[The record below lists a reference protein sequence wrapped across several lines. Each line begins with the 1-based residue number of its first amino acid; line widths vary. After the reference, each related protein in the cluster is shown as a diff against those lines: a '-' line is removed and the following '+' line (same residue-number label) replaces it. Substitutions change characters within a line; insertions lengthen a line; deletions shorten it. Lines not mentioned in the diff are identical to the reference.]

1 MNKIILMGNLSKKPK
16 LHKSEGEKAI
26 SITRFDIAV
35 NRKGKS
41 KENSEADFFHCT
53 AFGKTAEFVEKYF
66 DKGSR
71 MMLVGRVENNN
82 YTNKQGEKVYS
93 YQVVVEEVE
102 FADTKNGSGKV
113 SGDDN
118 E

>member
-1 MNKIILMGNLSKKPK
+1 MNKIVLMGYLSKMPE
-16 LHKSEGEKAI
+16 LHTTEGEKPVT
-26 SITRFDIAV
+26 ITRFDLAV

-53 AFGKTAEFVEKYF
+53 AFGKTAEFIEKYF

-71 MMLVGRVENNN
+71 MLLTGRVENNN
-82 YTNKQGEKVYS
+82 YTNKQGEKVYG
-93 YQVVVEEVE
+93 YQVLVEEVE
-102 FADTKNGSGKV
+102 FGDSKSSV
-113 SGDDN
+113 SKDQGETN